1 MFILIKIFCY
11 FFIITFSTNN
21 VKANLAY
28 ITNEKD
34 NTVSVLDIKK
44 KKVVKTI
51 EVGQRPRGII
61 MSKDGKLVLIC
72 ASDDDRVEVRDAETM
87 KLKYYLPSGPD
98 PELFVLSPDGNTLY
112 IANEDD
118 AMVTVV
124 DMDQKMIIDDIPV
137 GVEPEGM
144 GLNTDGS
151 MLVNTSETTNM
162 AHFINTENLEIVENV
177 LVDARPRVAMFTEDN
192 SEIWVSAEIGGT
204 VKVISPED
212 KTVTKTITFEI
223 PGVNEESIQPVG
235 IRHTKDGK
243 YSFVALG
250 PANRIAVIDQKT
262 KEIIKYLLVGQR
274 VWQLAFTPDYKTL
287 LSTNGVSNDVSF
299 INVEK
304 LKVEKSVKVGRF
316 PWGVVISPN

>member
-1 MFILIKIFCY
+1 MKY
-11 FFIITFSTNN
+11 FFIISILFFSFSK
-21 VKANLAY
+21 VEANRAY

-34 NTVSVLDIKK
+34 NTVSVIDINK
-44 KKVVKTI
+44 KKVIKTVK
-51 EVGQRPRGII
+51 VGQRPRGII

-72 ASDDDRVEVRDAETM
+72 ASDDDRVEVRDAETL
-87 KLKYYLPSGPD
+87 KLKYHLPSGPD
-98 PELFVLSPDGNTLY
+98 PELFILSPEDDTLY

-124 DMDQKMIIDDIPV
+124 DMVDKMIVDDIPV

-144 GLNTDGS
+144 GLTNNGKI
-151 MLVNTSETTNM
+151 LVNTSETTNM
-162 AHFINTENLEIVENV
+162 AHFIDTETLEITENV
-177 LVDARPRVAMFTEDN
+177 LVDARPRVAMFTPDDKEV
-192 SEIWVSAEIGGT
+192 WVSAEIGGT
-204 VKVISPED
+204 VKVISPDSRE
-212 KTVTKTITFEI
+212 VTHTIGFEI

-235 IRHTKDGK
+235 VRHTKDGK
-243 YSFVALG
+243 YTFVALG

-262 KEIIKYLLVGQR
+262 KEVIKYLLVGQR
-274 VWQLAFTPDYKTL
+274 VWQLAFTPDQKTL

-299 INVEK
+299 INVDK

>member
-1 MFILIKIFCY
+1 MKYI
-11 FFIITFSTNN
+11 FIISFLFFSFSK
-21 VKANLAY
+21 VEAYRAY

-34 NTVSVLDIKK
+34 NTVSVIDINK
-44 KKVVKTI
+44 KKVIETVK
-51 EVGQRPRGII
+51 VGQRPRGII

-87 KLKYYLPSGPD
+87 KLKYHLPSGPD
-98 PELFVLSPDGNTLY
+98 PELFILSPEDDTLY

-124 DMDQKMIIDDIPV
+124 DMVDKMIVDDIPV

-144 GLNTDGS
+144 GLTNDGKV
-151 MLVNTSETTNM
+151 LVNTSETTNM
-162 AHFINTENLEIVENV
+162 AHFINTENLEIMENV
-177 LVDARPRVAMFTEDN
+177 LVDARPRVAMFTPDDKEV
-192 SEIWVSAEIGGT
+192 WVSAEIGGT
-204 VKVISPED
+204 VKVIDPSSKE
-212 KTVTKTITFEI
+212 VTHTIGFEI

-235 IRHTKDGK
+235 VRHTKDGK
-243 YSFVALG
+243 YTFIALG
-250 PANRIAVIDQKT
+250 PANRVAVVDSKT
-262 KEIIKYLLVGQR
+262 KEGIKYRVVGQR
-274 VWQLAFTPDYKTL
+274 VLPLAFTPDQKTL

-316 PWGVVISPN
+316 LGELL

>member
-1 MFILIKIFCY
+1 MKY
-11 FFIITFSTNN
+11 FFFISILFFSFSK
-21 VKANLAY
+21 VEANRAY

-34 NTVSVLDIKK
+34 NTVSVIDINK
-44 KKVVKTI
+44 KKVIKTVK
-51 EVGQRPRGII
+51 VGQRPRGII

-72 ASDDDRVEVRDAETM
+72 ASDDDRVEVRDAETL
-87 KLKYYLPSGPD
+87 KLKYHLPSGPD
-98 PELFVLSPDGNTLY
+98 PELFILSPEDDTLY

-124 DMDQKMIIDDIPV
+124 DMVDKMIVDDIPV

-144 GLNTDGS
+144 GLTNNGKI
-151 MLVNTSETTNM
+151 LVNTSETTNM
-162 AHFINTENLEIVENV
+162 AHFIDTETLEITENV
-177 LVDARPRVAMFTEDN
+177 LVDARPRVAMFTPDDN
-192 SEIWVSAEIGGT
+192 EVWVSAEIGGT
-204 VKVISPED
+204 VKVISPNSRE
-212 KTVTKTITFEI
+212 VTHTIEFEI

-235 IRHTKDGK
+235 VRHTKDGK
-243 YSFVALG
+243 YTFVALG

-262 KEIIKYLLVGQR
+262 KEVIKYLLVGQR
-274 VWQLAFTPDYKTL
+274 VWQLAFTPDQKTL

-299 INVEK
+299 INVDK